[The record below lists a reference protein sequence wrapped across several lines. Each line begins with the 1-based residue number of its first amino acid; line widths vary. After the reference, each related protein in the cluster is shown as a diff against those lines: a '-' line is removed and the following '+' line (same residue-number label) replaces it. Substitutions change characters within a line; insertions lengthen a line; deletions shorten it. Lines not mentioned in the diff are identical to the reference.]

1 MGLMYRPRSSEKIM
15 PRLPPPPL
23 EAEDANFITSGSS
36 ATPSTSNMNS
46 SGTAGAWSSCSSGCS
61 SSSCSCSCS
70 CGSSSS
76 WSIGGGGGG
85 GACIR
90 SSSGGAEIWVPR
102 GAMQRRTP
110 ICKSVEETRSSP
122 ARAALARATS
132 MAKSSPRWPCTP
144 ARTASSQRY
153 FCCARS
159 SFIDLRYSRAKMM
172 EVLIDSV
179 VSSKRCTTSGGLREN
194 SSARLTASSR
204 SSPVTGSASAERQT
218 PIRSI
223 RCSRSSASS
232 GLKVAISK
240 GRHGWR
246 TDRPSR
252 STVT

>member
-1 MGLMYRPRSSEKIM
+1 M
-15 PRLPPPPL
+15 P
-23 EAEDANFITSGSS
+23 FFS
-36 ATPSTSNMNS
+36 
-46 SGTAGAWSSCSSGCS
+46 
-61 SSSCSCSCS
+61 
-70 CGSSSS
+70 
-76 WSIGGGGGG
+76 
-85 GACIR
+85 
-90 SSSGGAEIWVPR
+90 
-102 GAMQRRTP
+102 
-110 ICKSVEETRSSP
+110 
-122 ARAALARATS
+122 RAALS
-132 MAKSSPRWPCTP
+132 FSPRVSERVRASTCLTDLDLPPGP
-144 ARTASSQRY
+144 AFLRLPTTTFFCGFLSVPIFFLYSFAISLAFSRSDTSVFSASAVAFLRTFVS
-153 FCCARS
+153 ARS
-159 SFIDLRYSRAKMM
+159 VRRRFRAFASATFLMVRELIDLRYSRAKMM
-172 EVLIDSV
+172 EVLMDSV